1 MTMTQGAAQWIASID
16 SRQASPVRTV
26 LQHPWRPTFIPR
38 NIQGI
43 YAALRWQR
51 HIVHR
56 LRLVCPAFAALA
68 RHTRIGSR
76 AQSNTHRDTSV
87 SKCNAYIHHME
98 MSNMHAR
105 KSLLALLTTAALS
118 AAGAAHAGPPVAITI
133 KNLGTADA
141 AYSIVGSNETST
153 YANATPKPAASVPP
167 GATNTYSVQS
177 TISPDVNYAVVRYKI
192 GNKTCVFNTNY
203 VNGYTSGGIKVPSWN
218 KSYTASGGATCTATI
233 TSTNISTHAWAVE
246 FTIK

>member
-1 MTMTQGAAQWIASID
+1 MGAGVACRNEAQRAH
-16 SRQASPVRTV
+16 RALTNEGQPVQRPGMAQAVLTEQAIQQQQTPAVR
-26 LQHPWRPTFIPR
+26 H
-38 NIQGI
+38 
-43 YAALRWQR
+43 
-51 HIVHR
+51 
-56 LRLVCPAFAALA
+56 
-68 RHTRIGSR
+68 
-76 AQSNTHRDTSV
+76 
-87 SKCNAYIHHME
+87 
-98 MSNMHAR
+98 
-105 KSLLALLTTAALS
+105 
-118 AAGAAHAGPPVAITI
+118 
-133 KNLGTADA
+133 TADA